1 MSETRQPAITPQ
13 ELQREYNRQ
22 YYAKN
27 RERIQENKRRYWE
40 RKAAALNAATVAERE
55 AERE

>member
-1 MSETRQPAITPQ
+1 MSETRQSAITPQ

-40 RKAAALNAATVAERE
+40 RKAAALNAAASAERE

>member
-1 MSETRQPAITPQ
+1 MSETRQAAVTPQ

-27 RERIQENKRRYWE
+27 RERIQENKRKYWQ
-40 RKAAALNAATVAERE
+40 RKADALNAAAAAESE

>member
-1 MSETRQPAITPQ
+1 MSETRQSAVTPQ

-40 RKAAALNAATVAERE
+40 RKAAALNAAVSAERE